1 MKKTRKKRVEPA
13 VDFTSFPMRLSVK
26 KQAVVFDSPK
36 LQTKSYSPPEG
47 GRIALSANERIA
59 EFLDFAIQAKFTY
72 ANKLSPSIFF
82 GYGRSH
88 QRFSWVTNA
97 R

>member
-1 MKKTRKKRVEPA
+1 MKKTRKKRIGPA
-13 VDFTSFPMRLSVK
+13 VDFTSFPMRLSIK
-26 KQAVVFDSPK
+26 KRAVVFD
-36 LQTKSYSPPEG
+36 
-47 GRIALSANERIA
+47 
-59 EFLDFAIQAKFTY
+59 
-72 ANKLSPSIFF
+72 SPSIFF

>member
-13 VDFTSFPMRLSVK
+13 FPSAEVCKASNACARGQFYAVFDASTMRLSVK
-26 KQAVVFDSPK
+26 KQAVVSD
-36 LQTKSYSPPEG
+36 
-47 GRIALSANERIA
+47 
-59 EFLDFAIQAKFTY
+59 
-72 ANKLSPSIFF
+72 SPSIFF